1 MIECNYDGVYRS
13 RSNQTIRIALIV
25 VRYVVKNIWK
35 LTVVRKWWE
44 NARFCPENAKNK
56 AENEP
61 FSALFGTD
69 VHNQPKIHTENPA
82 EDSHI
87 PSVPLTIVPL
97 FNIMKIKMNNTMWIR

>member
-1 MIECNYDGVYRS
+1 M
-13 RSNQTIRIALIV
+13 
-25 VRYVVKNIWK
+25 VKRFK
-35 LTVVRKWWE
+35 LLR
-44 NARFCPENAKNK
+44 
-56 AENEP
+56 
-61 FSALFGTD
+61 LGTD

>member
-1 MIECNYDGVYRS
+1 MASG
-13 RSNQTIRIALIV
+13 
-25 VRYVVKNIWK
+25 
-35 LTVVRKWWE
+35 
-44 NARFCPENAKNK
+44 
-56 AENEP
+56 
-61 FSALFGTD
+61 FSAPISFSVLLVGTD